1 MWQAIT
7 PYIPSWQAF
16 AQAAIAGIVPYV
28 LSRIMAITMKEESDQ
43 NQRKPET
50 AYEGFIGN
58 FDEDLEK
65 VKADIGQLED
75 INVRMFQLGYTTQ
88 RAALVFVGG
97 ISDRDFIDQQLL
109 KSLMGKLQ
117 PPSQGGSI
125 ASPDYKYT
133 KEYLVEH
140 VLPVGSMK
148 ENRIV
153 NDCTYDVL
161 KGDTALFIE
170 GHVGAIMFN
179 TRKVKV
185 RGVEEP
191 PSEVLVRGPRLGF
204 NESLVDNMTLLRQQ
218 GENKKLT
225 FIHRRVGK
233 RVQRE
238 MVLAYIED
246 IADKQLVTEVLDRIS
261 KIDIDDVP
269 DSSYIEQLIEDNYL
283 SPFPQLQSTER
294 VDRTQS
300 ALLEGRVAI
309 FIEGS
314 PFAAIAPA
322 TFTMLLQSPED
333 YYERWIAGTL
343 VRCLRYF
350 AAFISTFGPSLYIS
364 LISFHQGL
372 IPTKLALSIA
382 GTRVGVPF
390 PSIIEVLI
398 MEVSLE
404 ILREA
409 GLRLPKP
416 IGQTVGIVGGLVIG
430 DAAVRAGIVSPF
442 MVIVVAVTAISSF
455 AIPQYSAGISLR
467 ILRFLA
473 IFCAAVLGLYGV
485 VLFFVF
491 LCSHLVKL
499 KSFGVP
505 YVSPAVPYRMSD
517 WKDFILRA
525 PLRLMKKRPKMLG
538 TRNPTRED

>member
-1 MWQAIT
+1 MWQAIA

-16 AQAAIAGIVPYV
+16 VQGAIAGIVPFV
-28 LSRIMAITMKEESDQ
+28 LSKIMSITMKDENDQ
-43 NQRKPET
+43 GNRKAET
-50 AYEGFIGN
+50 AYEGFVGH
-58 FDEDLEK
+58 FEEDLNK
-65 VKADIGQLED
+65 VKEEIGQMED
-75 INVRMFQLGYTTQ
+75 VNIRLFRLGYTTQ

-97 ISDRDFIDQQLL
+97 ISDRDFIDKHLL
-109 KSLMGKLQ
+109 ECLMGDLQ
-117 PPSQGGSI
+117 PPSEGGAI
-125 ASPDYKYT
+125 ASPDYMYT
-133 KEYLVEH
+133 KEYLIEH
-140 VLPVGSMK
+140 ILPVGSMK

-170 GHVGAIMFN
+170 GHIGAIMFN

-185 RGVEEP
+185 RGVDEP
-191 PSEVLVRGPRLGF
+191 PSEVLVRGPRLAF
-204 NESLVDNMTLLRQQ
+204 NECLVDNMTLLRQQ

-225 FIHRRVGK
+225 FIHRRVGT

-246 IADKQLVTEVLDRIS
+246 IADKQLVTDVLDRIS

-294 VDRTQS
+294 LDRTFC
-300 ALLEGRVAI
+300 ALMEGRVAI
-309 FIEGS
+309 FLEGS
-314 PFAAIAPA
+314 PYAVLAPA

-333 YYERWIAGTL
+333 YYERWMAGTL

-350 AAFISTFGPSLYIS
+350 AAFVSTFGPSLYIS

-398 MEVSLE
+398 MEVALE

-442 MVIVVAVTAISSF
+442 TVIVVAVTAITSF

-467 ILRFLA
+467 ILRFIA
-473 IFCAAVLGLYGV
+473 IFFASILGLYGV
-485 VLFFVF
+485 VLFFLV

-505 YVSPAVPYRMSD
+505 YMSPAVPYRLSD

-525 PLRLMKKRPKMLG
+525 PLRLMKKRPKMLD
-538 TRNPTRED
+538 TRNPTREE

>member
-16 AQAAIAGIVPYV
+16 AQAAIAGIVPYI
-28 LSRIMAITMKEESDQ
+28 LSKIMSVTMKAESDQ
-43 NQRKPET
+43 SQQKPES

-58 FDEDLEK
+58 FDEDLDML
-65 VKADIGQLED
+65 KADLGQLED
-75 INVRMFQLGYTTQ
+75 LNVRMFQLGYTTQ

-97 ISDRDFIDQQLL
+97 ISDRDFIDTHLL
-109 KSLMGKLQ
+109 ESLMGKLQ
-117 PPSQGGSI
+117 PPSQGGAV

-140 VLPVGSMK
+140 TLPVGSMK

-153 NDCTYDVL
+153 NDCTYDIL

-170 GHVGAIMFN
+170 GHLGAIMFN

-185 RGVEEP
+185 RGVDEP

-204 NESLVDNMTLLRQQ
+204 NECLVDNMTLLRQQ
-218 GENKKLT
+218 GGNKKLT

-246 IADKQLVTEVLDRIS
+246 IAEKQLVTEVLDRIS
-261 KIDIDDVP
+261 KIDIDDLP

-294 VDRTQS
+294 LDRTLC

-309 FIEGS
+309 FLEGS
-314 PFAAIAPA
+314 PFASIAPA

-350 AAFISTFGPSLYIS
+350 AAFVSTFGPSLYIS

-473 IFCAAVLGLYGV
+473 IFAASILGLYGV
-485 VLFFVF
+485 VLFFLL

-505 YVSPAVPYRMSD
+505 YMSPAVPYRLSD